1 MSRSVDQGDLGGC
14 QALIA
19 DFYDALGGHHNIF
32 AERQGARGPPSS
44 SRLDIGVYAPTP
56 AQLCFGSRSIEGALT
71 GSAIDNEDTLAFSAL
86 ENVRPMIETVP
97 LEKAADAYGRM
108 LRNEARFRMVL
119 LTGQ

>member
-19 DFYDALGGHHNIF
+19 DFYDALGGHH
-32 AERQGARGPPSS
+32 E
-44 SRLDIGVYAPTP
+44 VTP